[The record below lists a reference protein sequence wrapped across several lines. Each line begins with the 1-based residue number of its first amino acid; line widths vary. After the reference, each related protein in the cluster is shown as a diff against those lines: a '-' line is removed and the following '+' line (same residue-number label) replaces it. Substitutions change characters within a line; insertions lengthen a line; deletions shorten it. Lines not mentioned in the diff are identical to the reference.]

1 MDPRIN
7 PFAPGAGSPPPELAG
22 RGPILDHAA
31 ISLDRLR
38 NRLHAKSIILVGLR
52 GVGKTVI
59 LNRIHMLA
67 QEAGYYAAF
76 IEAHEGKSLAELLLP
91 ALRHILYSL
100 NLRENVSDKTR
111 RALRVLRSFLAGLG
125 LKAKAGLGDLEL
137 ELAIDPETGSA
148 DSGDFEADLSELL
161 QAVGEAA
168 ADRNRAIAICLDE
181 VQYLHQR
188 EFGALIMALHRV
200 SQRRLP
206 LALIAAGLPQ
216 GRALAGRSKSYAER
230 LFEYPEIGPL
240 QPSDAEGALQIPIR
254 NQGAAIS
261 AEALNE
267 IIHVTQGYPYFLQQW
282 GYEAWN
288 ASTGPTI
295 ELADIHRATKLSIR
309 RLDQSFFRVRFDRL
323 TPKEKDYL
331 RALAEL
337 GAAAQR
343 SGNIAARLG
352 AKIQSVAPLR
362 DSLIRKGMIYSPIYG
377 ETAFTVPLFDQFM
390 RRVMP
395 SFP

>member
-1 MDPRIN
+1 MNARIN

-31 ISLDRLR
+31 IALDRLR
-38 NRLHAKSIILVGLR
+38 NGLHAKSMIMVGLR
-52 GVGKTVI
+52 GVGKTVV

-67 QEAGYYAAF
+67 EEAGYQAAF
-76 IEAHEGKSLAELLLP
+76 IEAHEGKTLAELLLP
-91 ALRHILYSL
+91 ALRQVLYAL

-111 RALRVLRSFLAGLG
+111 RALRVLRSFLGSLG
-125 LKAKAGLGDLEL
+125 LKAKASLGEMEL

-148 DSGDFEADLSELL
+148 DSGDFEADLSALL

-168 ADRNRAIAICLDE
+168 AERKRAIALCIDE
-181 VQYLHQR
+181 IQYLHEK

-216 GRALAGRSKSYAER
+216 VRGLAGRSKSYAER

-240 QPSDAEGALQIPIR
+240 QPSEATEALQIPVR
-254 NQGAAIS
+254 NQGAEFS
-261 AEALNE
+261 PEALAE
-267 IIHVTQGYPYFLQQW
+267 VIEVTQGYPYFLQQW

-288 ASTGPTI
+288 TSAGPTI
-295 ELADIHRATKLSIR
+295 EIADIHRATKLAIR

-331 RALAEL
+331 RTLA
-337 GAAAQR
+337 GMGPAPHR
-343 SGNIAARLG
+343 SGEIAARLG
-352 AKIQSVAPLR
+352 VKIQSVAPVR
-362 DSLIRKGMIYSPIYG
+362 DALIRKGMIFSPVYG
-377 ETAFTVPLFDQFM
+377 ETAFTVPFFDEFM
-390 RRVMP
+390 HRVMP
-395 SFP
+395 SA

>member
-1 MDPRIN
+1 
-7 PFAPGAGSPPPELAG
+7 
-22 RGPILDHAA
+22 
-31 ISLDRLR
+31 
-38 NRLHAKSIILVGLR
+38 
-52 GVGKTVI
+52 
-59 LNRIHMLA
+59 
-67 QEAGYYAAF
+67 
-76 IEAHEGKSLAELLLP
+76 
-91 ALRHILYSL
+91 
-100 NLRENVSDKTR
+100 
-111 RALRVLRSFLAGLG
+111 
-125 LKAKAGLGDLEL
+125 
-137 ELAIDPETGSA
+137 
-148 DSGDFEADLSELL
+148 
-161 QAVGEAA
+161 
-168 ADRNRAIAICLDE
+168 
-181 VQYLHQR
+181 
-188 EFGALIMALHRV
+188 MALHRV

-216 GRALAGRSKSYAER
+216 VRALAGRSKSYAER

>member
-1 MDPRIN
+1 MNPRIN
-7 PFAPGAGSPPPELAG
+7 PFSPGAGSPPPELAG

-31 ISLDRLR
+31 IALDRLSSG
-38 NRLHAKSIILVGLR
+38 LHAKSIILVGLR

-67 QEAGYYAAF
+67 QEAGYQAAF

-91 ALRHILYSL
+91 ALRQILYTLS
-100 NLRENVSDKTR
+100 LRENVSEKTR
-111 RALRVLRSFLAGLG
+111 KALRALRSFVGSLG

-137 ELAIDPETGSA
+137 ELAIDPEVGLA

-168 ADRNRAIAICLDE
+168 ADRKRAIALCIDE
-181 VQYLHQR
+181 IQYLHEK

-206 LALIAAGLPQ
+206 LALVGAGLPQ
-216 GRALAGRSKSYAER
+216 VRGLAGRSKSYAER

-240 QPSDAEGALQIPIR
+240 RPSEVEEALQIPVR
-254 NQGAAIS
+254 KEGAS
-261 AEALNE
+261 FSREALDQ
-267 IIHVTQGYPYFLQQW
+267 IIQVTKGYPYFLQQW

-288 ASTGPTI
+288 LASGPTI
-295 ELADIHRATKLSIR
+295 ELADIEQTSKRSIR
-309 RLDQSFFRVRFDRL
+309 RLDESFFRIRFDRL

-331 RALAEL
+331 RALAEM
-337 GAAAQR
+337 GPAPHR
-343 SGNIAARLG
+343 SGEIAARLG
-352 AKIQSVAPLR
+352 AKIQSVAPVR
-362 DSLIRKGMIYSPIYG
+362 DALIRKGMIYSPVYG
-377 ETAFTVPLFDQFM
+377 ETAFTVPLFDEFM
-390 RRVMP
+390 RRAMP
-395 SFP
+395 SGL